1 MEKWNGFAAPI
12 VAAQEHH
19 KRKENS
25 GKVFYSS
32 LVFSFCVVH
41 ENLFFLLHVL
51 HYIDDF

>member
-12 VAAQEHH
+12 AAAQEHH

-41 ENLFFLLHVL
+41 EKLFFLLHVL
-51 HYIDDF
+51 H